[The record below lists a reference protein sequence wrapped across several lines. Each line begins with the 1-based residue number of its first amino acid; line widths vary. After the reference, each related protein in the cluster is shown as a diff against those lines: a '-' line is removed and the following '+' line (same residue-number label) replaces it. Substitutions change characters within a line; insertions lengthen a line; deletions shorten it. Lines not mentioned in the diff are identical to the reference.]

1 MICECVSIDTVK
13 QFIKTVMG
21 IVLIA
26 AFFFVLTVVL
36 NFAQGTL

>member
-1 MICECVSIDTVK
+1 MK
-13 QFIKTVMG
+13 QFTKTVIG

-26 AFFFVLTVVL
+26 TFFFVLTVVF

>member
-1 MICECVSIDTVK
+1 MKQLLMPIIC
-13 QFIKTVMG
+13 

-26 AFFFVLTVVL
+26 VFFFVLTVVF